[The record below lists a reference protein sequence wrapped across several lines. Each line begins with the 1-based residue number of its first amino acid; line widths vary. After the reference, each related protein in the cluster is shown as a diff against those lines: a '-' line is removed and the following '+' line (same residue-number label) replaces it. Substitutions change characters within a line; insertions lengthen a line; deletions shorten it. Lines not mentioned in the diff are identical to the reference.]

1 MHAFGLRCAGRRFVG
16 ADSCSCAENKALTLH
31 EDPKLG
37 VFVKGAV
44 EQIVG
49 SLADVLRLVQKGEQK
64 RKTGSDRACVPI
76 AALTFPRTASRLLTA
91 TAGRSTEQMKNS
103 HAILSLI
110 LEFRNV
116 RAKRRGLHCVALRAA
131 LCLHPTTG
139 CMSSTRTPCAG
150 WLGQVVSKSARAP
163 MPTTEG
169 TGGRR
174 DRSKRSG
181 SFNGDSGR
189 AVRVSKLMVIDL
201 GTSEPVWALRPT
213 LPCPCGWSGGRTC
226 WLCRSRASRAR
237 SRWYSSRK
245 SYTNYRASS

>member
-37 VFVKGAV
+37 VFVKGSV

-116 RAKRRGLHCVALRAA
+116 RAKRRGLRAA
-131 LCLHPTTG
+131 LLLASDRLQAAL
-139 CMSSTRTPCAG
+139 SSTRTPCACLLAG
-150 WLGQVVSKSARAP
+150 
-163 MPTTEG
+163 
-169 TGGRR
+169 
-174 DRSKRSG
+174 
-181 SFNGDSGR
+181 SGR
-189 AVRVSKLMVIDL
+189 WCRRALAPPCPRQRVPEGAVIDPSGPARST
-201 GTSEPVWALRPT
+201 GTRVVQFV
-213 LPCPCGWSGGRTC
+213 
-226 WLCRSRASRAR
+226 CRSSWSLILGPPSRCVR
-237 SRWYSSRK
+237 
-245 SYTNYRASS
+245 

>member
-1 MHAFGLRCAGRRFVG
+1 MCLLLHDLSPDRQSSYGNCRTQHGTDEEQPRDPV
-16 ADSCSCAENKALTLH
+16 ADPGI
-31 EDPKLG
+31 PKRESET
-37 VFVKGAV
+37 A
-44 EQIVG
+44 
-49 SLADVLRLVQKGEQK
+49 
-64 RKTGSDRACVPI
+64 
-76 AALTFPRTASRLLTA
+76 RT
-91 TAGRSTEQMKNS
+91 
-103 HAILSLI
+103 
-110 LEFRNV
+110 
-116 RAKRRGLHCVALRAA
+116 ALRAA

-201 GTSEPVWALRPT
+201 GTSEPVCALRPT